1 MSAPVAAGRAAPP
14 GFEAFFEAVRER
26 RRAGVPEIRRLF
38 GPARLALA
46 AAWAVLGERPLV
58 LFLPRDA
65 DLLPAADDLD
75 ALLRA
80 FGVALP
86 VFRLPGAAVNPYAG
100 VAPHAEVLA
109 LRAEALAALAAG
121 RDDECPPLVL
131 ASAAGALA
139 RTAAP
144 ERLAAARLRLRR
156 GDRTSPTLLAEHL
169 ANAGYRNENPVSSPG
184 DFARRG
190 GILDL
195 FPVDRELPLRI
206 EFAFD
211 EVDDLREFEV
221 ETQRSGDHLARPE
234 ALTAPPAWEWIGAS
248 LPAAGAAH
256 PAFTLPGTE
265 GFRSALPDYL
275 EGADLLVADPARF
288 REAAA
293 EETLRVADAR
303 ASLGR
308 RATPGSAPP
317 DALLLPEESLWERLD
332 RDPPAGAVRLPGIE
346 TPEPASPPEARPA
359 DPLGELP
366 AREVDS
372 YLHRAEELFETL
384 RRPAPAGSAVQVFV
398 PGEGAAARFAARAA
412 EAGASV
418 RDPDRG
424 TRPTVRSEES
434 AASGNTPPPVF
445 VHPGRLSGGFEI
457 PLLGLRVVSG
467 AALMGAPPR
476 MRRRPSGTRTFL
488 SDFRDLKPG
497 DPVVH
502 TEHGIGRFLRVT
514 RLESGADAPELV
526 EIGYA
531 KGARL
536 FVPVDRLDLIER
548 YRAGGENG
556 PPPLDRLGGTGWAR
570 RRQRVA
576 KALRDIADD
585 LIRLYAARREVEG
598 HAFPAD
604 PPGLA
609 EFEDGFEWTE
619 TEDQARAIR
628 EVFADMESPA
638 PMDRL
643 LAGDVGFGKTEVA
656 LRAAF
661 KAAMDGKQVALLAP
675 TTVLAAQHARL
686 FAERFR
692 VFPLRVELLSRF
704 RTPKQQRE
712 VAAGLRSGVVDI
724 VIGTHRLLSKDVE
737 FRDLGLLV
745 VDEEQRFGV
754 AAKERLK
761 RLTTRVDHLA
771 MTATPIPRT
780 LNLSLAGIRDLSV
793 IETPPRDRMAIQT
806 QVLPFDPTRIAEA
819 VRHELAREGQVY
831 FVHNR
836 IASLGAIRKLLAD
849 LVPEARVLVAHG
861 QMRENALEQTIL
873 RFQDRE
879 ADLLLSTTIIEN
891 GLDLPRVNTLL
902 VNRAETFGLSQLY
915 QIRGRVGRSPR
926 RAYAYLLIPPG
937 APLSDRAEPRLRALR
952 EFSDLGAGFR
962 IAALD
967 LELRGAGNL
976 LGAAQHGHLEAV
988 GFDLYHRLLEEAVA
1002 DARGAPRRN
1011 RCALNLRFQL
1021 RIPPEY
1027 LEDERQRMWLYK
1039 RCSAAASAEDLSRLA
1054 AESRDRFGP
1063 APAELELLFEHVRL
1077 RLKAESLGYA
1087 AVHREAGALRLQAG
1101 TEPDAAGG
1109 FRVPLPA
1116 NAAPA
1121 AVLESL
1127 STALSAVEAAQAGA
1141 GAPPSAAAEAAA
1153 STPGPGRATA

>member
-1 MSAPVAAGRAAPP
+1 MTAPVAAGRTAPP
-14 GFEAFFEAVRER
+14 GFEVFFEAVRER

-65 DLLPAADDLD
+65 DLLPAADDLQ

-80 FGVALP
+80 FGAALP

-121 RDDECPPLVL
+121 TDDEDPPLVL

-156 GDRTSPTLLAEHL
+156 GDRTAPAVLAEHL
-169 ANAGYRNENPVSSPG
+169 AAAGYRNENPVSSPG

-195 FPVDRELPLRI
+195 FPVDREAPLRI

-221 ETQRSGDHLARPE
+221 ETQRSGAHLARPE
-234 ALTAPPAWEWIGAS
+234 ALLAPPAWEWIGAS
-248 LPAAGAAH
+248 LPAAGEAH

-293 EETLRVADAR
+293 EETLRVVEAR
-303 ASLGR
+303 ASVGR

-317 DALLLPEESLWERLD
+317 EALLLPEETLRDRLD
-332 RDPPAGAVRLPGIE
+332 REPPAGAVRLAGIE
-346 TPEPASPPEARPA
+346 TPETASPAEARPA

-384 RRPAPAGSAVQVFV
+384 RRPAPAGGAVQVFV

-418 RDPDRG
+418 RDGTRAAGAG
-424 TRPTVRSEES
+424 TRPLVESVES
-434 AASGNTPPPVF
+434 APPPVF

-570 RRQRVA
+570 RRKRVA

-692 VFPLRVELLSRF
+692 AFPLRVELLSRF

-915 QIRGRVGRSPR
+915 QIRGRVGRSSR
-926 RAYAYLLIPPG
+926 RAYAYLLVPPG
-937 APLSDRAEPRLRALR
+937 EPLSDRAEPRLRALR

-1021 RIPPEY
+1021 RIPREY

-1039 RCSAAASAEDLSRLA
+1039 RCSSAASEKDLSRLA

-1063 APAELELLFEHVRL
+1063 APTELELLFEHVRL

-1109 FRVPLPA
+1109 FRIPLPA
-1116 NAAPA
+1116 NADPA
-1121 AVLESL
+1121 AVLQSL
-1127 STALSAVEAAQAGA
+1127 SLALSAVEAAQAGA
-1141 GAPPSAAAEAAA
+1141 DAPASAAAEAAA
-1153 STPGPGRATA
+1153 PAPGAGRATA

>member
-14 GFEAFFEAVRER
+14 GFEALFEAVRER
-26 RRAGVPEIRRLF
+26 RAAGVPEIRRLF

-46 AAWAVLGERPLV
+46 AAWAVIGERPLV

-65 DLLPAADDLD
+65 DLLEAADDLD
-75 ALLRA
+75 SLLRA
-80 FGVALP
+80 FGVARP
-86 VFRLPGAAVNPYAG
+86 VLRLPGAAVNPYAG

-121 RDDECPPLVL
+121 GGGDRDRGDPTANGAPLVL

-144 ERLAAARLRLRR
+144 QRLAAARLRLRR
-156 GDRTSPTLLAEHL
+156 GDRASPPVLAEHL
-169 ANAGYRNENPVSSPG
+169 AAAGYRNENPVSSPG

-211 EVDDLREFEV
+211 EVEDLREFEV

-234 ALTAPPAWEWIGAS
+234 ALAAPPAWEWIGAG

-265 GFRSALPDYL
+265 GFRSGLPDFL

-293 EETLRVADAR
+293 EETLRVVEAR
-303 ASLGR
+303 DSVGR
-308 RATPGSAPP
+308 RAAPGSAPP
-317 DALLLPEESLWERLD
+317 DALLLPEETLHERLE
-332 RDPPAGAVRLPGIE
+332 REPPVGAVRLPGIE
-346 TPEPASPPEARPA
+346 TPEPPAPTKAA

-372 YLHRAEELFETL
+372 YLHRAAQLFETL

-418 RDPDRG
+418 RDGPRADAG
-424 TRPTVRSEES
+424 GIRPTADSGES
-434 AASGNTPPPVF
+434 APPVF

-536 FVPVDRLDLIER
+536 FVPVDRLDLLER

-556 PPPLDRLGGTGWAR
+556 APPLDRLGGTGWAR
-570 RRQRVA
+570 RRKRVA
-576 KALRDIADD
+576 KALRDIADE

-692 VFPLRVELLSRF
+692 PFPLRVELLSRF

-780 LNLSLAGIRDLSV
+780 LNMSLAGIRDLSV

-836 IASLGAIRKLLAD
+836 IASLGGMQKLLAD

-861 QMRENALEQTIL
+861 QMRENALEKTIL
-873 RFQDRE
+873 RFQERE

-891 GLDLPRVNTLL
+891 GLDLPRVNTLV

-915 QIRGRVGRSPR
+915 QIRGRVGRSSR
-926 RAYAYLLIPPG
+926 RAYAYLLVPPG

-1039 RCSAAASAEDLSRLA
+1039 RCSSAASEEDLSRLA
-1054 AESRDRFGP
+1054 ADSRDRFGP
-1063 APAELELLFEHVRL
+1063 PPAALELLFEHVRL

-1101 TEPDAAGG
+1101 TEPDAAAG
-1109 FRVPLPA
+1109 FRVPLPTQA
-1116 NAAPA
+1116 GPA

-1127 STALSAVEAAQAGA
+1127 SLALSAVEAAQGGA
-1141 GAPPSAAAEAAA
+1141 GAPPAAPE
-1153 STPGPGRATA
+1153 TPDRERVTA